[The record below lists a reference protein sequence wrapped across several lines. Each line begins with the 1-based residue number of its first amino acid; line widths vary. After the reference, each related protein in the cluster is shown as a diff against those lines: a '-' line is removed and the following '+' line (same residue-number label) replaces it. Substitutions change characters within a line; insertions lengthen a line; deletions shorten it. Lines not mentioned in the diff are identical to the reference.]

1 MGLINGLLLVDKPRG
16 WTSFDVVAYVRNIAA
31 KLENKKPKNVKV
43 GHIGTL
49 DPEATGLL
57 VLCVGLYTKKV
68 PELIKKDK
76 TYEVEIT
83 LGKNSNT
90 GDAEGTLT
98 DVSSNKPN
106 KDEVIK
112 AANDFVG
119 VQMQTPP
126 IFSAIKINGK
136 RAYELAREG
145 KEVILNPREVTIY
158 EILNISYEY
167 PLVRFTT
174 SVSSGTYIRSLV
186 ESIGEKLQ
194 TGAYMSNLRRTAIGN
209 FNIDN
214 AISPKSL
221 TEENLQNTL
230 VKN

>member
-76 TYEVEIT
+76 TYEVEMT
-83 LGKNSNT
+83 LGKNSST
-90 GDAEGTLT
+90 GDIEGTLT
-98 DVSSNKPN
+98 DISINKPN
-106 KDEVIK
+106 KDEVVK
-112 AANDFVG
+112 VVNEFVG
-119 VQMQTPP
+119 TQMQTPP

-145 KEVILNPREVTIY
+145 KEVILKPREVTVH
-158 EILNISYEY
+158 EISSISYNY
-167 PLVRFTT
+167 PLVSFTT

-186 ESIGEKLQ
+186 ESIGKKLQ
-194 TGAYMSNLRRTAIGN
+194 TGAYMSNLRRTAIGDFKVN
-209 FNIDN
+209 D

-230 VKN
+230 VEN